1 MKITSVHDAIE
12 NALLEFPDK
21 AEPAQ
26 VYSFRCDPEVMRG
39 VQIILGKR
47 GITVS
52 SFVRN
57 CCEGLVNDFTK
68 EPPLEDH
75 EIAE

>member
-12 NALLEFPDK
+12 NALLKYPDK

-26 VYSFRCDPEVMRG
+26 VYSFRCDPEVMAA
-39 VQIILGKR
+39 VQIILAKR
-47 GITVS
+47 DLSVS
-52 SFVRN
+52 AFVRS

-68 EPPLEDH
+68 ETESEDYRLS
-75 EIAE
+75 E